1 MTDTDPRVA
10 QMVADHYRAMTPS
23 ERCAAASALF
33 DVARAFLEA
42 SLPAGLTERERR
54 FVVARRLYGREL
66 PEAALAAYAEF
77 GSHLK

>member
-10 QMVADHYRAMTPS
+10 QMVADHDRAMTPS
-23 ERCAAASALF
+23 ERC
-33 DVARAFLEA
+33 LEA

-77 GSHLK
+77 G